1 MGPSKK
7 RPYSLHLWTLQAGST
22 VSGFKGELKYAQVLD
37 HLSYLVDL
45 LRQLVEVC
53 WRGPVPRHVVV
64 LPEDVAPRGVEAEGA
79 QDQHEVRPLET
90 LQCHQDTKLK
100 ISATSKVQGDP
111 SP

>member
-1 MGPSKK
+1 M
-7 RPYSLHLWTLQAGST
+7 R
-22 VSGFKGELKYAQVLD
+22 
-37 HLSYLVDL
+37 SYLVDL
-45 LRQLVEVC
+45 LRQLIEVS
-53 WRGPVPRHVVV
+53 WGGPVPRHVVV